1 MSSLL
6 LKVFNMLFLTIYTNF
21 IFFYFSTQSIII
33 IIIIIIMMMMI
44 RRSCYQKSRKGARKV
59 LEELTI
65 YFILIGQ

>member
-33 IIIIIIMMMMI
+33 IIIIMMMI

>member
-6 LKVFNMLFLTIYTNF
+6 LKVFNRLFLTIYTNF
-21 IFFYFSTQSIII
+21 IFFYFSTQS